1 MNHYEYEV
9 MSDIRKHD
17 EKKQDVNVWM
27 VIQYYQENNQAE
39 LLLLLYVLP
48 RVLEMRNRQE
58 GNREEKKLNEYLH
71 SFDFAC

>member
-1 MNHYEYEV
+1 MRHFEHEV
-9 MSDIRKHD
+9 MSEMRRQDG
-17 EKKQDVNVWM
+17 KKQDVKVWM
-27 VIQYYQENNQAE
+27 VIRCYQENNLAE

-48 RVLEMRNRQE
+48 RVLEMRNRQK